1 MYNIQPNSINIGQMI
16 REKQYKNAKHNQQ
29 LNPKFKTETSNIGQG
44 HETMETVYT
53 VWETG

>member
-1 MYNIQPNSINIGQMI
+1 MYNIQPNRINIGQMI

-29 LNPKFKTETSNIGQG
+29 LNPKSKTETSNTGQG